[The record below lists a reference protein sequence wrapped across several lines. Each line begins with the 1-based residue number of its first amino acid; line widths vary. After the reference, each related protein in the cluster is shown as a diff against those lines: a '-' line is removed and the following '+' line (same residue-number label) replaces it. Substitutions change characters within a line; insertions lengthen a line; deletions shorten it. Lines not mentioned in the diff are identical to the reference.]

1 MTGPL
6 ADRIRPETLEDFV
19 GQSHLIAPGKLLY
32 NLIHAGKISNM
43 IFFGP
48 SGTGKTTM
56 ANIFHGKKELR
67 RCPFCSEHSFAVHK
81 HGFKV

>member
-6 ADRIRPETLEDFV
+6 ADRIRPETLENFV
-19 GQSHLIAPGKLLY
+19 GQGHLIAPGKLLY

-48 SGTGKTTM
+48 SGTWENYNGKYCCK
-56 ANIFHGKKELR
+56 N
-67 RCPFCSEHSFAVHK
+67 V
-81 HGFKV
+81 